1 MAVIYLFFHTYINEP
16 FWSRLEVRIIL
27 YLTHANGV
35 RKADYHTYK
44 KYILTGRHYERG
56 LKSK

>member
-1 MAVIYLFFHTYINEP
+1 MVAIYLLFHMYINEP
-16 FWSRLEVRIIL
+16 FWSRLKVRIL
-27 YLTHANGV
+27 LHFAHANGV

-44 KYILTGRHYERG
+44 LIIGRHYERG

>member
-1 MAVIYLFFHTYINEP
+1 MAVIYLFLHTYINDP
-16 FWSRLEVRIIL
+16 FWSRLKERILL
-27 YLTHANGV
+27 YFAHANGV

-44 KYILTGRHYERG
+44 IIIGRHYERG